1 MHACRQAD
9 RQTYIHTYMHSVCYR
24 LKPDSHCCWKK
35 DAGFTD
41 TSRNSRLEMGIGIDA
56 TRLRTKQYVFFFLIE
71 PATIMVFRH
80 KPVKTC
86 EQNRKYGD
94 RSNTKRGIC
103 QVS

>member
-9 RQTYIHTYMHSVCYR
+9 RQTNIHTYMHSVCYR

-56 TRLRTKQYVFFFLIE
+56 TRLRTKQYVFFF
-71 PATIMVFRH
+71 PDRTSNHYGF
-80 KPVKTC
+80 PPQTC
-86 EQNRKYGD
+86 ENL
-94 RSNTKRGIC
+94 
-103 QVS
+103 